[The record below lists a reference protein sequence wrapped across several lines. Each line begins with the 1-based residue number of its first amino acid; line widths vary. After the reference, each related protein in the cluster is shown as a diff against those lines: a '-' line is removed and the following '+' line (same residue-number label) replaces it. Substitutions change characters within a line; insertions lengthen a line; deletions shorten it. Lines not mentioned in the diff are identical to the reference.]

1 MAFYPCARASLN
13 TQHKTTRK
21 GFMKI
26 IKKLFKIIYYI
37 FTVFIAIVAVLLIV
51 SVFPITG
58 NYKIMVVQSGS
69 MEPTIKMGSLVI
81 VKPESD
87 YKIGNVITFGPVTKT
102 KAPTSHRIYDI
113 KVINGEPVYV
123 TKGDANNAP
132 DTTEIQKKDIIGKVL
147 FSVPYIGYAVNFA
160 KKPLGFGLIII
171 VPAALIIFD
180 EVKNIFQEIKTKKQ
194 RETEEKN
201 E

>member
-1 MAFYPCARASLN
+1 
-13 TQHKTTRK
+13 
-21 GFMKI
+21 MKI